1 MATPPTR
8 EAHHKDKPA
17 IVTAVTA
24 RAVENPYLIRKGLRR
39 PVRPM
44 IWIARLMA
52 RSLGTASRY
61 FRGSMPEHLHTAR
74 SGEME
79 AYFYLRSL
87 GYRIVAKNYR
97 SARDHGEIDIIGWDE
112 GVLCFIEVKTQSRI
126 GMVPP
131 EIAVDA
137 AKKSHIR
144 SVARRYV
151 RQFRADRPPTCRFD
165 VVSVVLG
172 DESKGPVIRLHKGAF
187 EWRSAPSSAR
197 NNQVRQDRKRWW
209 K

>member
-1 MATPPTR
+1 MTWLTR
-8 EAHHKDKPA
+8 L
-17 IVTAVTA
+17 V
-24 RAVENPYLIRKGLRR
+24 
-39 PVRPM
+39 
-44 IWIARLMA
+44 A
-52 RSLGTASRY
+52 RSMGTASRY
-61 FRGSMPEHLHTAR
+61 FRSASPEHLRTAH

-112 GVLCFIEVKTQSRI
+112 GVLCFVEVKTHSKH
-126 GMVPP
+126 GLAPP

-137 AKKSHIR
+137 AKRNHIR

-151 RQFRADRPPTCRFD
+151 RQLRMDRAPTCRFD

-172 DESKGPVIRLHKGAF
+172 EDGLGPNIRLHKGAF
-187 EWRSAPSSAR
+187 AWKSEGFSAVGFRGQHGQKS
-197 NNQVRQDRKRWW
+197 W
-209 K
+209 

>member
-1 MATPPTR
+1 M
-8 EAHHKDKPA
+8 
-17 IVTAVTA
+17 IW
-24 RAVENPYLIRKGLRR
+24 LIRRVALFLGAASEHFRSAR
-39 PVRPM
+39 P
-44 IWIARLMA
+44 
-52 RSLGTASRY
+52 G
-61 FRGSMPEHLHTAR
+61 HLHTAR
-74 SGEME
+74 CGEME

-112 GVLCFIEVKTQSRI
+112 GVLCFVEVKTHSKL

-151 RQFRADRPPTCRFD
+151 RQLRADRPPTCRFD

-172 DESKGPVIRLHKGAF
+172 ERGRGPTIHLHKGAF
-187 EWRSAPSSAR
+187 SWKSGDTLGSGFYGHHRQSS
-197 NNQVRQDRKRWW
+197 
-209 K
+209 